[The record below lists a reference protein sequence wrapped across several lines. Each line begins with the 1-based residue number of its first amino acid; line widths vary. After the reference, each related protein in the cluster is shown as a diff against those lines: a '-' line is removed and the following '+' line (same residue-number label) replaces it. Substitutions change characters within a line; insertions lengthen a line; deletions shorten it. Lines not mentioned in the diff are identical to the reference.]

1 MKDNKSTQTED
12 IKVPDLIQITPN
24 LIHIN
29 DLLPFMCILQL
40 HLYCILINK
49 SNIDTKS
56 LLQLEKKPDE
66 TERENI
72 IYVLECKD
80 GKYYVGKTGDLDRR
94 LQSHTEGCGS
104 FWTKRYPYQKL
115 VEVVR
120 NADKFDEDKYVLKYM
135 DLYGIDNVRG
145 GSYSQMIL
153 NPDLIASINRHLIT
167 ANNLC
172 YICGNGGHL
181 TRECPLNKKSPLF
194 LNNVE
199 NRKRI
204 LDASELVED
213 DEQIPPIKMQKINN
227 DISFTKKSGTVY
239 VKCDRCGR
247 TGHLLEQCFS
257 KKHFDGSDL

>member
-1 MKDNKSTQTED
+1 MKVDQGTQTD
-12 IKVPDLIQITPN
+12 DSVKVPELISITPN

-40 HLYCILINK
+40 HMYCVLLNK
-49 SNIDTKS
+49 SVPLSESVT
-56 LLQLEKKPDE
+56 E
-66 TERENI
+66 TETVNDRENI
-72 IYVLECKD
+72 IYVLQCKD

-94 LQSHTEGCGS
+94 LQSHISGCGS
-104 FWTKRYPYQKL
+104 FWTKKYPYVK
-115 VEVVR
+115 VEEVIR

-153 NPDLIASINRHLIT
+153 NPDLIASIKRQLIT

-181 TRECPLNKKSPLF
+181 TRECPSNKKSPLF

-204 LDASELVED
+204 LDASELIEIN
-213 DEQIPPIKMQKINN
+213 DEPPTKIVNINN
-227 DISFTKKSGTVY
+227 DITFARKSGTVY
-239 VKCDRCGR
+239 TKCDRCGR
-247 TGHLLEQCFS
+247 TGHLIEQCFS

>member
-1 MKDNKSTQTED
+1 MDDNKSTQTED
-12 IKVPDLIQITPN
+12 VKVPDLIHITPN

-29 DLLPFMCILQL
+29 DLLPFMCMLQL
-40 HLYCILINK
+40 QLYYILLNTT
-49 SNIDTKS
+49 DTKY
-56 LLQLEKKPDE
+56 LPELKKKDE

-94 LQSHTEGCGS
+94 LQTHISGSGS

-181 TRECPLNKKSPLF
+181 TRECSLNRKSPLF

-213 DEQIPPIKMQKINN
+213 EDQDPPIKMQKINN
-227 DISFTKKSGTVY
+227 DIHFAKKSGTVY

-257 KKHFDGSDL
+257 KKHFDGTDL

>member
-1 MKDNKSTQTED
+1 MNSDQSTQTDKD
-12 IKVPDLIQITPN
+12 IKVPELIGITPN

-29 DLLPFMCILQL
+29 DLLPFMCMLQL
-40 HLYCILINK
+40 QLYYVLIHK
-49 SNIDTKS
+49 TDIKS
-56 LLQLEKKPDE
+56 LPKLDE
-66 TERENI
+66 NNRENI
-72 IYVLECKD
+72 IYVLQCKD

-94 LQSHTEGCGS
+94 LQSHIAGSGS
-104 FWTKRYPYQKL
+104 FWTKKYPYEKL

-153 NPDLIASINRHLIT
+153 NPDLISSINRHLIT

-181 TRECPLNKKSPLF
+181 TRECPSNKKSPLF

-199 NRKRI
+199 NRRNM
-204 LDASELVED
+204 LNASELIEND
-213 DEQIPPIKMQKINN
+213 IEPPKKIANMNN
-227 DISFTKKSGTVY
+227 DITFSSRSGTVY
-239 VKCDRCGR
+239 NKCDRCGR

>member
-1 MKDNKSTQTED
+1 MNSDKSTQTD
-12 IKVPDLIQITPN
+12 KDVKVPELINITPN

-29 DLLPFMCILQL
+29 DLLPFMCMLQI
-40 HLYCILINK
+40 HLYYLLINNTDLK
-49 SNIDTKS
+49 SSEKTID
-56 LLQLEKKPDE
+56 QND
-66 TERENI
+66 RENI
-72 IYVLECKD
+72 IYVLQCKD

-94 LQSHTEGCGS
+94 LQSHISGTGS
-104 FWTKRYPYQKL
+104 FWTKKYPYEKL

-153 NPDLIASINRHLIT
+153 NPDFIASINRHLIT

-181 TRECPLNKKSPLF
+181 TRECPSNKKSPLF

-199 NRKRI
+199 NRRKM
-204 LDASELVED
+204 LNASELIEND
-213 DEQIPPIKMQKINN
+213 IEPPKKMANMNN
-227 DISFTKKSGTVY
+227 DITFSSRSGTVY
-239 VKCDRCGR
+239 NKCDRCGR